1 MTFEIGSEVA
11 RAFFRS
17 ETMDTAKVL
26 VVGGYGEVGRRV
38 SEGLVRSGE
47 VRVVIAGR
55 REEEATRFASELS
68 EVAGGEEVSA
78 RHIDLG
84 ERPGF
89 EAAIRDIDV
98 VVMCVD
104 APDAHAALTTVQ
116 AGKGYVDIS
125 ADDRLLT
132 SIEALESRAIAAGGR
147 ALLSVGLAPG
157 LTNLLGAEVMRRS
170 GQNSEVSLWIE
181 LGMGDVH
188 GEAAIGWMLDHLD
201 TRFQVR
207 GPDGWREVRSL
218 ESYRTLRWPEEP
230 HPRRY
235 YPFPFADQASLVR
248 RSTARSV
255 ETRFRLSSGVITGA
269 LAWLSRM
276 GGARA
281 LRHNALRQMAIGGLQ
296 SFARGTDR
304 WRVAASAK
312 AGTSSGDTTFVMGME
327 GAGESR
333 ATATVAVAAVK
344 KLLSGD
350 VAAGIWHLH
359 QVMGLSSLVDALQG
373 DDPNVRVSTWTL

>member
-1 MTFEIGSEVA
+1 
-11 RAFFRS
+11 
-17 ETMDTAKVL
+17 MDTAKVL